1 MTHIESYH
9 NVLCQECGEYFTN
22 DNNLKQHMD
31 ANHNVLCQECGD
43 NFTNE
48 NNLKQHMEAK
58 HGLCFL
64 CRKHGVLCE
73 LCRRKESI
81 GQQRNAAKRKQME
94 SAKKMVE
101 KSVKRFRPAEVG
113 DTVLVPTPDVDRCKI
128 DRPQIAAIVLNKDNN
143 SGMFQ
148 LGTRHGKLDQL
159 YARNQFSPVTE
170 KFLLP
175 SEIPNNVLGDREAS
189 KLHSING
196 GQGVFRCVCNTKC
209 LTNRCKCKK
218 AGRTCNRRCHKN
230 LTFHNHD

>member
-1 MTHIESYH
+1 
-9 NVLCQECGEYFTN
+9 
-22 DNNLKQHMD
+22 MD
-31 ANHNVLCQECGD
+31 ANHNVLCQECED
-43 NFTNE
+43 YFTNE

-148 LGTRHGKLDQL
+148 LGTQHGKLDQL

-175 SEIPNNVLGDREAS
+175 SEIPDNVVGVREAS

-218 AGRTCNRRCHKN
+218 AGRTCNSRCNKN
-230 LTFHNHD
+230 LTCHNHD